1 MLKSKAAKPVT
12 EFAEKDADDISTKV
26 PSHHDTMSVASR
38 SSWGVWEGPQDEEKE
53 KSGDDSSG
61 KSMDTKS
68 SSKHSKSR
76 AEKDRGPKRK
86 ACKHAR
92 AKEHYAKLGKTWVD
106 DPQKHRQLATELATG
121 RKGSVA
127 SEMHTEAIEEKREKE
142 AQPTPIRRPYQGDSS
157 RHDKMDSYGEWR
169 AALHDLPKVRD

>member
-38 SSWGVWEGPQDEEKE
+38 SSWGVWEGPPRHEEEKE

-61 KSMDTKS
+61 KSMDTNS
-68 SSKHSKSR
+68 SSKRSKSR

-86 ACKHAR
+86 AAKLAKV
-92 AKEHYAKLGKTWVD
+92 KEHYAKLGKPWVD
-106 DPQKHRQLATELATG
+106 DPQKHRQLAAELATG

-127 SEMHTEAIEEKREKE
+127 SAMHTEAIEEKRQKE
-142 AQPTPIRRPYQGDSS
+142 AQPTPI
-157 RHDKMDSYGEWR
+157 EE
-169 AALHDLPKVRD
+169 DLINEIPPDMTTWI